1 MFLDS
6 LKTLLTQGMTLTF
19 NETYPVEEYQNLYFS
34 IEYPVDRAAY
44 PGVWVDFDPS
54 DQLVNVGIGHAEY
67 AEVDGKFQ
75 TYNRWEFRGH
85 ATYTIVAL
93 SSLERDRIFDEL
105 VRVIAFGL
113 LEPARSVFRQTID
126 SNQFIAAIMNY
137 DNIEVGG
144 SSAVPGTPWGSQ
156 EIIYEITLSRV
167 RERPG
172 DEHPDPDLGLHHR
185 AYGRRTND
193 LGSSTRDPE
202 VAPACPLRPEHH
214 QRVKMLSIEET
225 RL

>member
-6 LKTLLTQGMTLTF
+6 LKTVLTQAMVLTF
-19 NETYPVEEYQNLYFS
+19 NETYPVEEYQGLYFS

-67 AEVDGKFQ
+67 EEVDGAFNK
-75 TYNRWEFRGH
+75 YNRWEFRGH

-113 LEPARSVFRQTID
+113 LEPQRSVFRQTID

-144 SSAVPGTPWGSQ
+144 SSANPGTPWDSS
-156 EIIYEITLSRV
+156 EIIYEITLSMGCRGEFV
-167 RERPG
+167 S
-172 DEHPDPDLGLHHR
+172 DP
-185 AYGRRTND
+185 ATNT
-193 LGSSTRDPE
+193 LIPISAFVIEPTVEGPSYWAPQPE
-202 VAPACPLRPEHH
+202 VLN
-214 QRVKMLSIEET
+214 
-225 RL
+225 